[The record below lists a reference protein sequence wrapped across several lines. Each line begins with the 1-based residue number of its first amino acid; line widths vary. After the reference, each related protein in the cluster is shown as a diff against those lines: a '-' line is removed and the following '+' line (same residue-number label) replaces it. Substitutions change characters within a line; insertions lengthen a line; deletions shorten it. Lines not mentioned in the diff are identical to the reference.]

1 MTGTLDHLGRWGAPR
16 YGPGT
21 ALIPLIGTDAGTVLS
36 ILGKYIRILGKYI
49 WTGLGHDP
57 KIALSAQILDTHSRI
72 DIIISQR
79 RLRCHWRP
87 GHPGHH
93 GVSQSAYH
101 LATAG
106 DAAQLGC
113 GEGGRRLNKDAMR
126 RLGGSTRKGTSRCQM
141 QAPALPN
148 LRVYPPC
155 QMLAPWGLDLAAD
168 GSCGR
173 PHHVPASSAS
183 R

>member
-1 MTGTLDHLGRWGAPR
+1 MITQTPTHL
-16 YGPGT
+16 
-21 ALIPLIGTDAGTVLS
+21 
-36 ILGKYIRILGKYI
+36 ILGKYI

-148 LRVYPPC
+148 ASPLGLRFGSRRYDCTIHGTFGRACEV
-155 QMLAPWGLDLAAD
+155 LASQSAAAEFT
-168 GSCGR
+168 R
-173 PHHVPASSAS
+173 SSL

>member
-1 MTGTLDHLGRWGAPR
+1 MHMPNSMCKCMTHPLPNLSPPR
-16 YGPGT
+16 
-21 ALIPLIGTDAGTVLS
+21 TDAGTVLS

-168 GSCGR
+168 GNSLVLATTRQRCEEVR
-173 PHHVPASSAS
+173 RS
-183 R
+183 

>member
-1 MTGTLDHLGRWGAPR
+1 MDRARPR
-16 YGPGT
+16 
-21 ALIPLIGTDAGTVLS
+21 A
-36 ILGKYIRILGKYI
+36 
-49 WTGLGHDP
+49 HDP

-168 GSCGR
+168 GSASVSEVCSGRVVGECLFLRRGLALWVLLSRVDRDRRAERCGFGD
-173 PHHVPASSAS
+173 S